1 MGLIAIEGMEFHA
14 FHGLLEEEQKIGGRF
29 AVDILIE
36 TNFSEAARA
45 DDIRGTVN
53 YQEIYNLVKKE
64 MALPSKLIE
73 HVAQRILKTIL
84 DKIQDIDQLEV
95 KVIKYRPPVNGV
107 IEKVSV
113 VLKS

>member
-1 MGLIAIEGMEFHA
+1 MGLITIEGMEFHA

-29 AVDILIE
+29 AVDIVIE
-36 TNFSEAARA
+36 TNFSEAACA
-45 DDIRGTVN
+45 DDIHGTVN
-53 YQEIYNLVKKE
+53 YQEVYDLVKKE

-73 HVAQRILKTIL
+73 HVAQRILTAIL
-84 DKIQDIDQLEV
+84 DKIKSIDQLEV

-113 VLKS
+113 SLRS